1 MTAACRLAPATPNTD
16 QNVRREQLISEHID
30 LVKTIA
36 LSIQKSIPAHV
47 ELDDLIHSGMAGL
60 FDAATKYSEEKETS
74 FRTYA
79 QYRIRGAI
87 LDGLR
92 RLDCASRD
100 LRKRFK
106 KVQAA
111 IQSLT
116 NQLGRTPA
124 ESEIAATLGI
134 ECSELRAWNVDFR
147 ALAPS
152 TPRTRDEQDSPAPEA
167 PATPAHNPDQIFA
180 RHQLRLKL
188 KVAMLSLPVR
198 HREVVELYYE
208 GERTMRE
215 IGEIMG
221 VNESRISQI
230 HKSALSQMQKTL
242 SANGMTS
249 CAAFC

>member
-1 MTAACRLAPATPNTD
+1 VTAACRLAPITQNAD
-16 QNVRREQLISEHID
+16 QNFSREQLISEHID

-36 LSIQKSIPAHV
+36 LSIQRSIPAHV

-60 FDAATKYSEEKETS
+60 FDAALKYSEEKETS

-92 RLDCASRD
+92 RVDSASRD

-111 IQSLT
+111 TQSLS
-116 NQLGRTPA
+116 NRLGRTPA
-124 ESEIAATLGI
+124 ESELAAALGI
-134 ECSELRAWNVDFR
+134 DCSELRAWNLEFR
-147 ALAPS
+147 ALPQQTA
-152 TPRTRDEQDSPAPEA
+152 RTRDEQEA
-167 PATPAHNPDQIFA
+167 PAAEIAAAPAQHPDQIFA
-180 RHQLRLKL
+180 RHQLQLKL
-188 KVAMLSLPVR
+188 KLAMLSLPVR

-230 HKSALSQMQKTL
+230 HKAALSRMQKTL
-242 SANGMTS
+242 SASGVTS
-249 CAAFC
+249 CSAFC